1 MLWSKCPDQFFWRV
15 GIHRFHHDTSI
26 FQCSFSRSRLEASTK
41 EITPIG
47 ACSTFSA
54 AQAVQHSPP
63 AAKACF
69 QSQFCT
75 TVPLKYMNSIGSA
88 TLVAAMY
95 QKCILQLYTDDTHV
109 SGVPVLVST
118 TDGSKCHCSSGFNV
132 SWQGFGR
139 CIAGLG
145 LNKHSSKAWFCV
157 QAFAKWV
164 ALILTYSRDSLKCKL
179 MLWNTLAS
187 GFLEAMPQA
196 LAPRP
201 FCQAAPCH
209 SIPEGPRTCTDSV
222 QCLHGS

>member
-1 MLWSKCPDQFFWRV
+1 MFILSFAAGGLDEGDNANWS
-15 GIHRFHHDTSI
+15 
-26 FQCSFSRSRLEASTK
+26 
-41 EITPIG
+41 
-47 ACSTFSA
+47 
-54 AQAVQHSPP
+54 VQHIFGSTSCATV
-63 AAKACF
+63 AAGCEGLLSKPVLHD
-69 QSQFCT
+69 ST
-75 TVPLKYMNSIGSA
+75 IEIHESIGSA

-118 TDGSKCHCSSGFNV
+118 TDGSKCHCSSGLNV

-157 QAFAKWV
+157 QAFAKRV